1 MSVVTKIGRHLRK
14 YYVLHLM
21 ALPAVVAVLVFSY
34 APKFGAIV
42 AFQDINFSKG
52 FFGSP
57 FIGFKNF
64 EFLFKTTDAWIIT
77 RNTVLYNIV
86 FILLN
91 TSLAV
96 LLAIILNEVRSK
108 RLAKSLQTVYMMPH
122 FLSITAV
129 SMMVLAFLST
139 TSGAVNQL
147 WETMGLERRN
157 WYTTRSVWPGILIF
171 VNSWKNVGYSS
182 IIYLASIA
190 GISQEYY
197 EAAMIDGATRPQ
209 QAFYIT
215 LPHLRAILTIML
227 IRSIGGIFYGD
238 FGLFFSVPQDSGV
251 LYPVTNVIDTYIFR
265 ALKSMGNF
273 GMSSAAAFYQSVVGF
288 FLMILA
294 NTIVRKIS
302 PEYALF

>member
-34 APKFGAIV
+34 APKYGAIV

-108 RLAKSLQTVYMMPH
+108 RLAKSLQTDYMMPH

-139 TSGAVNQL
+139 ASGAVSQV
-147 WETMGLERRN
+147 WETIGRERRN
-157 WYTTRSVWPGILIF
+157 WYTTRSVWPGTLIF

-215 LPHLRAILTIML
+215 
-227 IRSIGGIFYGD
+227 
-238 FGLFFSVPQDSGV
+238 
-251 LYPVTNVIDTYIFR
+251 
-265 ALKSMGNF
+265 
-273 GMSSAAAFYQSVVGF
+273 
-288 FLMILA
+288 
-294 NTIVRKIS
+294 
-302 PEYALF
+302 